1 MNKKEKLLKNT
12 IIISI
17 GKICTS
23 FITFLLLPIYTG
35 ILSTEE
41 YGVVDLVNTLIYLL
55 VPLVTL
61 QLEQAVFRNLI
72 EARNNF
78 EKQSEI
84 ISTGIIQLTVQVFSV
99 LLLGCILY
107 PFIQNNYKIFL
118 IINLVSYIF
127 VSFFLQIAR
136 GIGETKKYALGS
148 FLSAVLIILFNIIF
162 LIFFKLGA
170 YGMLLGNF
178 MGYIFTTVY
187 LFFSL
192 KLYKYLK
199 LSKYKKTLLRALL
212 RYSVPLV
219 PNSLSWWIFNA
230 SDRLI
235 VSSVLNVSQ
244 NGILSAS
251 LKFSTIIT
259 TLYNIFDTSWIES
272 ISVNIEEEDINVFF
286 NQTFNMIF
294 NFFASMCLVLIAFMP
309 IIFPLMINHNY
320 SSGYGLVPISII
332 ASLFNVVQGMV
343 VVVYAAKKDTKS
355 IAKTSMAAALI
366 NIIVHLL
373 LIKFIGLYAAVISTV
388 VAFAVLAFYRL
399 YGVNKNY
406 FKVQFD
412 RKILINILMIFTFVL
427 IIYYL
432 NNVYLNIISMLVSII
447 YAIYSNKEA
456 IKYLS
461 NMFLKKISNKQKRRD

>member
-1 MNKKEKLLKNT
+1 MNKGEKLLKNT

-23 FITFLLLPIYTG
+23 FITFLLLPVYTG

-41 YGVVDLVNTLIYLL
+41 YGIVDLVNTLIYLL

-78 EKQSEI
+78 AKQSEI
-84 ISTGIIQLTVQVFSV
+84 ISTGIIQLTVQVLSV
-99 LLLGCILY
+99 LMLSLVLY
-107 PFIQNNYKIFL
+107 PFIQNEYKTFL
-118 IINLVSYIF
+118 IINLISYIY

-136 GIGETKKYALGS
+136 GLGETRKYALGS
-148 FLSAVLIILFNIIF
+148 FISAILTIIFNILF
-162 LIFFKLGA
+162 LIVFKLGA

-178 MGYIFTTVY
+178 MGYFCTSFY
-187 LFFSL
+187 LLFSI

-199 LSKYKKTLLRALL
+199 LSKYKKVLLRSLL

-235 VSSVLNVSQ
+235 VSSVLNISQ

-272 ISVNIEEEDINVFF
+272 ISVNIEEKDVNVFF
-286 NQTFNMIF
+286 NNTFNMIF
-294 NFFASMCLVLIAFMP
+294 NLFSSMCLVLMSFMP

-332 ASLFNVVQGMV
+332 AALLNVVQGMV
-343 VVVYAAKKDTKS
+343 VVIYAAKKDTKF
-355 IAKTSMAAALI
+355 IAQTSMAAALI
-366 NIIVHLL
+366 NILAHLAI
-373 LIKFIGLYAAVISTV
+373 IKFIGLYAAVISTL
-388 VAFAVLAFYRL
+388 VAFAVLAIYRT

-406 FKVQFD
+406 FKVSLD
-412 RKILINILMIFTFVL
+412 KKMLLKVLIIFVFVL
-427 IIYYL
+427 IIYYI
-432 NNVYLNIISMLVSII
+432 NNVYLNIISMLVSVI
-447 YAIYSNKEA
+447 YAIYSNKPA
-456 IKYLS
+456 MKYLYTILS
-461 NMFLKKISNKQKRRD
+461 RKFFGK

>member
-1 MNKKEKLLKNT
+1 MNRGEKLLKNT

-41 YGVVDLVNTLIYLL
+41 YGIVDLVNTLIYLL
-55 VPLVTL
+55 VPLLTL

-72 EARNNF
+72 ESRNNF

-84 ISTGIIQLTVQVFSV
+84 ISTGMIQLTFQVFSV
-99 LLLGCILY
+99 LLLCFVLY
-107 PFIQNNYKIFL
+107 PLIQNDYKTFL
-118 IINLVSYIF
+118 IINLVAYIY

-136 GIGETKKYALGS
+136 GLGETKKYALGS
-148 FLSAVLIILFNIIF
+148 FISAILIIIFNILF
-162 LIFFKLGA
+162 LIVFKLGA

-178 MGYIFTTVY
+178 MGYLLTSFY

-199 LSKYKKTLLRALL
+199 LTRYKKVLLRTLLK
-212 RYSVPLV
+212 YSIPLV

-235 VSSVLNVSQ
+235 VSSVLNISQ

-272 ISVNIEEEDINVFF
+272 ISINIEEKDVDVFF
-286 NQTFNMIF
+286 NNTFNMIF
-294 NFFASMCLVLIAFMP
+294 NLFASICLVLTSFMP
-309 IIFPLMINHNY
+309 IIFPTMINHNY

-332 ASLFNVVQGMV
+332 AALFNVIQGMV
-343 VVVYAAKKDTKS
+343 AVIYAAKKDTKF

-366 NIIVHLL
+366 NILVHLA
-373 LIKFIGLYAAVISTV
+373 LIRFIGLYAAVISTV
-388 VAFAVLAFYRL
+388 VAFVVLAIYRL
-399 YGVNKNY
+399 YGVNKRY
-406 FKVQFD
+406 FKVSFD
-412 RKILINILMIFTFVL
+412 KKMLMRVLGIFTFVL
-427 IIYYL
+427 IIYYV
-432 NNVYLNIISMLVSII
+432 NNIYLNVISMIVSMI
-447 YAIYSNKEA
+447 YAICSNKNA
-456 IKYLS
+456 MKYLYTI
-461 NMFLKKISNKQKRRD
+461 LTKKFFNKQKRSC